1 MGKVVQC
8 RWRQIPQNDVLS
20 VLSRHLE
27 SAHNGTGA
35 KLVQK
40 LKNLLVGTFVR

>member
-1 MGKVVQC
+1 MGNVVQR

-27 SAHNGTGA
+27 SAHNSTGA

>member
-1 MGKVVQC
+1 MGNVVQR

-27 SAHNGTGA
+27 SAHNSTGA
-35 KLVQK
+35 KLVQQ